1 MIGRYHTGP
10 KLCSS
15 DYAHQIAKP
24 MTCYGYRR
32 CSRSGC
38 RIAIEA
44 EAEEIGVEHL
54 LHDIND
60 STTTTLATRVAEQ
73 LLAGPFTVSIPFFQ
87 IFCPFLLTLL
97 KLSFPNGCL
106 IIHQRM
112 KHDHRP

>member
-1 MIGRYHTGP
+1 
-10 KLCSS
+10 
-15 DYAHQIAKP
+15 

-60 STTTTLATRVAEQ
+60 STTTTLATCVAEQ

-106 IIHQRM
+106 IIHQ
-112 KHDHRP
+112 KNPIDLLKDSTCIAGYIIYYVITVL